1 MYGIYKV
8 EVYDVQRKE
17 NGGLLRYYETS
28 LYREIRNLNVQRKW
42 SGVYVINFE
51 IFLESR
57 ASILPYFDLLKL
69 SWYYVIITIKKM
81 KGREIQLITYMTT
94 NLISILNVT
103 YVNSCDRK

>member
-1 MYGIYKV
+1 MCGIYRV

-17 NGGLLRYYETS
+17 NGGLWRHYETS

-69 SWYYVIITIKKM
+69 SWYYVIITIKK
-81 KGREIQLITYMTT
+81 KNERQGDTINSLYD
-94 NLISILNVT
+94 NKFNV
-103 YVNSCDRK
+103 YIKCDICKFM